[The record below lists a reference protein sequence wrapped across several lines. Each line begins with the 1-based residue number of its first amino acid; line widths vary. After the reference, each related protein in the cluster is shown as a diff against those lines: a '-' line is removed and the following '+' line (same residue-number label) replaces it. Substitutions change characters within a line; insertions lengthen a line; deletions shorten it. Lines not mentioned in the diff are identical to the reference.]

1 MTANTHQNLDKYDD
15 AIVALIANTCFSVA
29 MGLVI
34 FAGVHSFWMLVVMF
48 AVSMACPII
57 KQWIKRYRKDKP
69 PTKTA
74 MKVAKR
80 LNWLL
85 LAVLLGLVVF
95 GFYDLIFVKFG

>member
-1 MTANTHQNLDKYDD
+1 MRANTHQNLDKYDD

-57 KQWIKRYRKDKP
+57 KQRIKRYRKDKP

-74 MKVAKR
+74 MKIAKG
-80 LNWLL
+80 LSFLS
-85 LAVLLGLVVF
+85 LAVVIGFAVFVFYGLIV
-95 GFYDLIFVKFG
+95 DR

>member
-1 MTANTHQNLDKYDD
+1 MTANTHQTLDKYDD
-15 AIVALIANTCFSVA
+15 DIVALIANICFSVA

-34 FAGVHSFWMLVVMF
+34 FAGVDSFWMLVVMF
-48 AVSMACPII
+48 AVSMVRPMI
-57 KQWIKRYRKDKP
+57 KQWIKRYHKDKP

-74 MKVAKR
+74 IKIAKG